1 MSIQIKNLNKQ
12 FGGFTALNDINLSAA
27 SGSLTALLGPSGCG
41 KTTLL
46 RIIAGLESA
55 SSGQILFDGQD
66 VSHLSVRERH
76 IGFMF
81 QHYALFRHMN
91 VADNI
96 AFGLEVRPR
105 GQRPDKAAIRSRVE
119 ELLKLVQLEHL
130 ARAYPAQLSGGQ
142 RQRIA
147 LARALATEPKLLLL
161 DEPFGALDAK
171 VRKELR
177 TWLRQIQQE
186 LGITALLVTH
196 DQEEA
201 LEMADQIV
209 VMNHGVIEQIG
220 SGEALYH
227 TPQTLFVNEFL
238 GETNALD
245 FAAIEQGQLVIGGYR
260 ETLTPH
266 PKARQNVTV
275 FVRPHEWTLHRCT
288 APQTIGRAQ
297 VDSVHTAGAAVQ
309 LRLHWTD
316 LPNPPKGI
324 QVSIPHIAYR
334 QEPLL
339 PGDSVWLEPNQKQ
352 VLSLPEMVE
361 FVI

>member
-1 MSIQIKNLNKQ
+1 MSIQINELNKY
-12 FGGFTALNDINLSAA
+12 FGNFHALKNINLSAP
-27 SGSLTALLGPSGCG
+27 SGSLIALLGPSGCG

-46 RIIAGLESA
+46 RIIAGLETA

-66 VSHLSVRERH
+66 VSNISVRERQV
-76 IGFMF
+76 GFMF

-96 AFGLEVRPR
+96 AFGLAVKPR
-105 GQRPDKAAIRSRVE
+105 AQRPSKDEIRHKVH

-130 ARAYPAQLSGGQ
+130 AKSYPAQLSGGQ

-171 VRKELR
+171 VRKDLR
-177 TWLRQIQQE
+177 LWLRQIQQE

-220 SGEALYH
+220 SGNELYEQ
-227 TPQTLFVNEFL
+227 PESIFVNEFI
-238 GETNALD
+238 GETNALP
-245 FAAIEQGQLVIGGYR
+245 AIIEQGMLIIGDYQKPLQPHPNQRQSVLAYVRPHDLLLQTTQPENAIGIATIESLQTSGAWIR
-260 ETLTPH
+260 IGLRWQGQNIHATLTPH
-266 PKARQNVTV
+266 HFRQNPLSIGQNVW
-275 FVRPHEWTLHRCT
+275 FSPLHT
-288 APQTIGRAQ
+288 TIFR
-297 VDSVHTAGAAVQ
+297 
-309 LRLHWTD
+309 
-316 LPNPPKGI
+316 
-324 QVSIPHIAYR
+324 
-334 QEPLL
+334 
-339 PGDSVWLEPNQKQ
+339 
-352 VLSLPEMVE
+352 LPELVE
-361 FVI
+361 YII